1 MGKPPENTF
10 LTLYFWY
17 VIIIWLIKGD
27 NMELS
32 DYIQYILLFAI
43 LLLSLYFLVTYFSKL
58 YTRKKIV
65 NVLREASEL
74 QKTGDIN
81 GAIGILEENLKNFSF
96 SDPVFSSYISFLIAN
111 GRYEKGK
118 GILQEM
124 TGNKQEEFASVNML
138 GYISTI
144 EEKFDDAELYY
155 KKALALDPTKKKAI
169 YTNLAVIYA
178 EQGKNLEE
186 AVSMLSEVL
195 AVEDGSNKYP
205 VYVNLGYTYYKL
217 QDYEKAVINEK
228 IGLELIPKGETFD
241 SIRAFAHYILG
252 LAHMHEGRKGE
263 AKADLLIAQQLVK
276 NSKFRE
282 KIQKGLN
289 ELS

>member
-1 MGKPPENTF
+1 
-10 LTLYFWY
+10 
-17 VIIIWLIKGD
+17 
-27 NMELS
+27 MELS